1 MALFSGPLAY
11 LTDGAPSSL
20 SAFPEVASFAQVIGS
35 TVTVAQIQRSPNS
48 NNQPDSWFAAEL
60 AALGNEAPI
69 VAVPVN
75 GIAATLAA
83 MPELRGGALVL
94 QKPRRHS
101 GAGRLLFGTTYE
113 RLLRESRLPMLIL
126 PNDGKIGTVRR
137 ILFPADL
144 APRSLPVFDQTVA
157 LCRDLDADLVVLH
170 VYGND
175 QLLPSEVDMERR
187 LAAQNLVELFNVH
200 KQQITEL
207 VERATVAGVR
217 ATAAHAEGRAH
228 VKILAHTAANPIDL
242 VVMPTHGPRSAEDVL
257 QGSTTVRVVQRAPVP
272 VLVIRA

>member
-69 VAVPVN
+69 VAVPVKR
-75 GIAATLAA
+75 IAATLAA

-94 QKPRRHS
+94 LPRRQG
-101 GAGRLLFGTTYE
+101 GAIRLLFGTTYE
-113 RLLRESRLPMLIL
+113 RLMSETRLPLLVL
-126 PNDGKIGTVRR
+126 PKDGKIGTVRR

-187 LAAQNLVELFNVH
+187 LAAQNPVELFNVH
-200 KQQITEL
+200 KQQIAEL
-207 VERATVAGVR
+207 VERSTAAGVR

-228 VKILAHTAANPIDL
+228 VKILAHTSSNPIDFI
-242 VVMPTHGPRSAEDVL
+242 VMPTHGPRSAEDVL

-272 VLVIRA
+272 VLAIRA